1 LANLLTAG
9 DEKPVVTA
17 LERMMGM
24 RAYMRAKTVDGVKD
38 DRILKQLGM
47 SEYEMDDMYQM
58 MAIANYEDRFVI
70 PTNHKEYAGDG
81 PFDHELAF
89 ATRSACGFSFGTG
102 CDGGEVERSNLF
114 GSQTHP
120 NTMNGN
126 SLGAQTKG
134 DGWNEEGS
142 KS

>member
-1 LANLLTAG
+1 
-9 DEKPVVTA
+9 
-17 LERMMGM
+17 M
-24 RAYMRAKTVDGVKD
+24 RAYMRGKSVDGVADKN
-38 DRILKQLGM
+38 ILDVVGM

-58 MAIANYEDRFVI
+58 MAIANHEDRFVI

-89 ATRSACGFSFGTG
+89 STRAACGFSFGTG
-102 CDGGEVERSNLF
+102 CDGGEIKRSNLF

-126 SLGAQTKG
+126 ALHAQTKG
-134 DGWNEEGS
+134 DGWNTSGDNS
-142 KS
+142 